1 MGTIAKL
8 NLRRKKTILRK
19 DCSEVMLWQYLQMI
33 NSNDY
38 SYLVKSGKKPSNEV
52 LISKLEEINKEFA
65 DLRGEQNM
73 VNKFD
78 LISYRE
84 ELELKCKFG
93 IALIDRIQTRI
104 GLNIVAI
111 GVFEGLISELESWGF
126 EVNKEIPL
134 IDALLLIKSEIEA
147 FQTTIETLT
156 EEIYPTRE
164 NEAENE
170 ETASNQMLSF
180 ESMLLIY
187 QRILKID
194 KINPK
199 KTSLVRFVAME
210 KQVKEIIKNNQS
222 NKSE

>member
-19 DCSEVMLWQYLQMI
+19 DCSEVMLWYYLQML

-38 SYLVKSGKKPSNEV
+38 SYLVKSGPKPNNNILV
-52 LISKLEEINKEFA
+52 SKLEEINKEFA

-170 ETASNQMLSF
+170 ESASKQMLSF

-199 KTSLVRFVAME
+199 KLSLVGFAAME
-210 KQVKEIIKNNQS
+210 IQVKEVVKNNKS